1 MPLELG
7 VGEACSERWRRLFR
21 PFTNADTPAVVSV
34 RDEIA
39 RLTAARRN
47 NVYSASATNNPQLDE
62 QFVHSAASVSGAKS
76 KRCLYFLHLDGR
88 PVESQSVAV
97 DGSSAST
104 GALPTPIGCS
114 PPERCRAELRVGD
127 WVTARSRAKVVFVKV
142 LDIDLLTPSVTV
154 AAPMP
159 GASYGDMDNA
169 RAEVWD
175 DLGRLWGA
183 WVWRTVPTK
192 ASNAAIK
199 AESAEGSQTML
210 GKLWQLPA
218 SDSEAG
224 LEELKRL
231 VKDDEAEKAA
241 EEAGSASRKAAQAQ
255 ELTNNM
261 QTYYSQQTI
270 QRIKDVSGP
279 APKVI

>member
-1 MPLELG
+1 
-7 VGEACSERWRRLFR
+7 
-21 PFTNADTPAVVSV
+21 
-34 RDEIA
+34 
-39 RLTAARRN
+39 
-47 NVYSASATNNPQLDE
+47 
-62 QFVHSAASVSGAKS
+62 VHSAASVSGAKS

-169 RAEVWD
+169 RAEVKS
-175 DLGRLWGA
+175 LIGLFYFEHCVLA
-183 WVWRTVPTK
+183 LMK
-192 ASNAAIK
+192 K
-199 AESAEGSQTML
+199 
-210 GKLWQLPA
+210 
-218 SDSEAG
+218 SDH
-224 LEELKRL
+224 
-231 VKDDEAEKAA
+231 
-241 EEAGSASRKAAQAQ
+241 
-255 ELTNNM
+255 
-261 QTYYSQQTI
+261 
-270 QRIKDVSGP
+270 
-279 APKVI
+279 